1 LARNCPN
8 PGAQVTEIRPSWI
21 EVHLTNSWDPAPEK
35 SSVSLG
41 RTANTVT
48 AAFDELD
55 FEYATS
61 VAAKA
66 MRSMAEQR
74 VPPTPN
80 NFHVWF
86 NYVLGTPPVLKRAID
101 ILIGNKRKFDAGTN
115 REIYANY
122 IGSKAENE
130 AVAYDV
136 SQQLHSVMSSAKQ
149 FLTTAIA
156 DNRTQMAVIS
166 DVSERSEAG
175 VDPKMLIESLM
186 SELAKAATR
195 ATKLEVSFM
204 EKSRELD
211 TIRDSLTKSEE
222 RAKTDTLTGLPN
234 RRALEEFFRTAQLA
248 AMERDEPVSVLLID
262 IDHFKRFND
271 EFGHGVG
278 DQVLKLMAKVLR
290 EGVREI
296 DLPARYGGEELIAV
310 LPGADLPAC
319 TAVAERIRR
328 SVAECHVTRRSTGEA
343 LPGITISI
351 GVAQFQGGESM
362 ADLIDRCDQAL
373 YLAKKMGRNRVV
385 TETELEQAKAT
396 A

>member
-1 LARNCPN
+1 M
-8 PGAQVTEIRPSWI
+8 
-21 EVHLTNSWDPAPEK
+21 
-35 SSVSLG
+35 
-41 RTANTVT
+41 RTFTRKEQQSTGQGTSNTVT

-55 FEYATS
+55 FEYATL
-61 VAAKA
+61 VAEKA

-80 NFHVWF
+80 NFQVWF

-101 ILIGNKRKFDAGTN
+101 ILIGNKRKFDASTN
-115 REIYANY
+115 REIYASY
-122 IGSKAENE
+122 IGSKAADD

-136 SQQLHSVMSSAKQ
+136 SQQLHSVMTSATQ

-156 DNRTQMAVIS
+156 DNRTQMAAIS
-166 DVSERSEAG
+166 DVSERTEAG
-175 VDPKMLIESLM
+175 LDPKMLIESLM

-195 ATKLEVSFM
+195 ATRLESSFM

-211 TIRDSLTKSEE
+211 TIRDSLIKSEE

-234 RRALEEFFRTAQLA
+234 RRALEEFFRKAQLA
-248 AMERDEPVSVLLID
+248 AMEQGDAVSVLLID
-262 IDHFKRFND
+262 VDHFKRFND

-278 DQVLKLMAKVLR
+278 DQVLRLMAKVLR

-310 LPGADLPAC
+310 LPNADLATC

-328 SVAECHVTRRSTGEA
+328 SVAECHITRRSTGEA
-343 LPGITISI
+343 LPGITVSI

-362 ADLIDRCDQAL
+362 GDLIDRCDRAL
-373 YLAKKMGRNRVV
+373 YLAKNTGRNRVV
-385 TETELEQAKAT
+385 TEAELELAQAT
-396 A
+396 G